1 MSVCTTTG
9 LSKDQQERW
18 SYLYK
23 HLIEEIE
30 IPDLANIDKD
40 IMDKLDSDF
49 NKMFK
54 KIGDAQKS

>member
-18 SYLYK
+18 PHLYK

-30 IPDLANIDKD
+30 IPDLANIDLAAVSYTHLTLPT
-40 IMDKLDSDF
+40 IE
-49 NKMFK
+49 
-54 KIGDAQKS
+54 